1 MWESPAHGGWGH
13 PWAGGARFYKETD
26 WASHEEPASE
36 QHPTPMMSASA
47 PASRS
52 PPSFL
57 QWWMMMWKCKP
68 INPFLPSCF
77 WPLGFITGVTL
88 NHFPVPPMCS
98 SALST
103 RCFFCFPQ
111 ASLCQ
116 NWHSSLV
123 LSASLSL
130 GFSLFGFSVYS
141 RLDKGFFFSWF
152 TFCCCGQNN
161 LRDERL
167 HGLILQGHQSLWR
180 EDRVE
185 TEGEIMEEYPFFG
198 PLLPGSCWAS
208 ILTHSWPSCIN
219 LGSRLWL
226 YPTDLPTGPSDPAI
240 PCQGFCLGWL

>member
-1 MWESPAHGGWGH
+1 MWESPAQGGWGH

-26 WASHEEPASE
+26 RASHEEPASE

-57 QWWMMMWKCKP
+57 QWWTMMWKCKP

-77 WPLGFITGVTL
+77 WPLSFITGVTL

-103 RCFFCFPQ
+103 RCFFCSPQ

-130 GFSLFGFSVYS
+130 GFSLFGFNVYS
-141 RLDKGFFFSWF
+141 RLDKGFFFFLVYFLLLWPEQFKGWKTSWAY
-152 TFCCCGQNN
+152 TSRSPVTMEGRQSRNRRRN
-161 LRDERL
+161 
-167 HGLILQGHQSLWR
+167 HGG
-180 EDRVE
+180 V
-185 TEGEIMEEYPFFG
+185 
-198 PLLPGSCWAS
+198 PLLWPPS
-208 ILTHSWPSCIN
+208 SWVM
-219 LGSRLWL
+219 LG
-226 YPTDLPTGPSDPAI
+226 
-240 PCQGFCLGWL
+240 